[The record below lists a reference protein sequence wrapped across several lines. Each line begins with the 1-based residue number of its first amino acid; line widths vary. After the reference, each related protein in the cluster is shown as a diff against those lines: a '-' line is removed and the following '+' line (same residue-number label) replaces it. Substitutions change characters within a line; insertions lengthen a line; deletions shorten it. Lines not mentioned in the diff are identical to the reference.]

1 MTSELRNATV
11 ARVITEAA
19 FNPAKWTDVC
29 DGMASLVS
37 GDGAV
42 MIPADIAK
50 RSFPSSKNR
59 KSIGLPRSDGIAHL
73 ISVYEAEG
81 WHKNDLRIKGLPAI
95 LRRGYTIDSDCIE
108 YDEIQRSP
116 FYQEFLKPA
125 GLLWFVGIG
134 IQVEQS
140 VWCLSVLRH
149 LQTEQFSEHE
159 IQEVLSYRDLLS
171 HSAGIARQL
180 GNVRVRAAADILEQ
194 HGLCAIAIDATGKVI
209 SVSPSA
215 ERHFTDT
222 LQIIGGKLHAKNPTG
237 AAPLTRLIDSVCG
250 KALLAA
256 NPQVVLARTNGK
268 PPLVLY
274 ACKLPEA
281 ERDIFQPAIA
291 LIVISDPEQPQ
302 EPSCDLLM
310 DYFGFTRAEG
320 CLAVALMGGTS
331 IEDYAIGHSIS
342 PVTVRNHLQGL
353 LRKTATH
360 RQAEL
365 ISTLNR
371 VVPGL

>member
-1 MTSELRNATV
+1 MNTELRNTNV
-11 ARVITEAA
+11 ARAIAEAA
-19 FNPAKWTDVC
+19 FDPAKWTDVC
-29 DGMASLVS
+29 DGMANLVS
-37 GDGAV
+37 GEGAV
-42 MIPADIAK
+42 LIPADVAN
-50 RSFPSSKNR
+50 RSFQSSKNR
-59 KSIGLPRSDGIAHL
+59 KPIGLPHSAGIDHL
-73 ISVYEAEG
+73 ITVYEADG
-81 WHKNDLRIKGLPAI
+81 WHKKDLRIKGLPAI
-95 LRRGYTIDSDCIE
+95 LQRGYTIDSDCIE

-116 FYQEFLKPA
+116 FYQDFLRPA
-125 GLLWFVGIG
+125 GLLWFVGVG
-134 IQVEQS
+134 IQVESS

-149 LQTEQFSEHE
+149 LQAEQFSEHE
-159 IQEVLSYRDLLS
+159 IHEVLSYRDMLS

-194 HGLCAIAIDATGKVI
+194 HGLCAIAIDATGKVV
-209 SVSPSA
+209 SVSSSA
-215 ERHFTDT
+215 ERHFADA
-222 LQIIGGKLHAKNPTG
+222 LQISGGKLHARSANG
-237 AAPLTRLIDSVCG
+237 AAALNRLINSICG
-250 KALLAA
+250 KVLLAA

-291 LIVISDPEQPQ
+291 LIVISDPEHLK

-310 DYFGFTRAEG
+310 DYFGLTRAEG
-320 CLAVALMGGTS
+320 CLAVALLVGSS
-331 IEDYAIGHSIS
+331 IEGYAISHGIS
-342 PVTVRNHLQGL
+342 AVTVRNHLQGL

-360 RQAEL
+360 RQADL

>member
-1 MTSELRNATV
+1 MADELGNANV
-11 ARVITEAA
+11 ARVIAEAA
-19 FNPAKWTDVC
+19 FNPAKWKDVC

-37 GDGAV
+37 GEGAV
-42 MIPADIAK
+42 LIPADVAN
-50 RSFPSSKNR
+50 RSFQSSKNR
-59 KSIGLPRSDGIAHL
+59 KSIGLPRSAGIDHL
-73 ISVYEAEG
+73 ITVYEADG
-81 WHKNDLRIKGLPAI
+81 WHKKDLRIKGLPAV

-116 FYQEFLKPA
+116 FYQDFLRPA
-125 GLLWFVGIG
+125 GLLWFVGVG
-134 IQVEQS
+134 IQVESS
-140 VWCLSVLRH
+140 VWCLSVIRH
-149 LQTEQFSEHE
+149 LQTEQFSEQE
-159 IQEVLSYRDLLS
+159 IQEVLTYRDMLS

-194 HGLCAIAIDATGKVI
+194 HGLCAIAIDATGKAV

-215 ERHFTDT
+215 ERHFADT
-222 LQIIGGKLHAKNPTG
+222 LQIIGGKLHARNAN
-237 AAPLTRLIDSVCG
+237 AAAALNRLIDSVCG
-250 KALLAA
+250 KVLLAA

-281 ERDIFQPAIA
+281 EKDVFQPAIA
-291 LIVISDPEQPQ
+291 LIVISDPEQRH

-310 DYFGFTRAEG
+310 DYFGFTRAEA
-320 CLAVALMGGTS
+320 CLAVALMGGAS
-331 IEDYAIGHSIS
+331 IENYAISHGIS
-342 PVTVRNHLQGL
+342 SVTVRNHLQGL

-360 RQAEL
+360 RQADL

-371 VVPGL
+371 VIPRL